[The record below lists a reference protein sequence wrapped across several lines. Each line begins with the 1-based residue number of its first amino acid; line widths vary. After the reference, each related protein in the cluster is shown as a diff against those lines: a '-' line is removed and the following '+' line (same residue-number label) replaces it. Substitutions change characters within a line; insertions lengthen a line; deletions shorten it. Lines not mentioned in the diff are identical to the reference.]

1 MMLEAKEITASYH
14 AEGRGRRFFHG
25 KKEVLKGISFS
36 LEKGQCIGIIGAN
49 GTGKSTLLSILAGV
63 RRPDS
68 GQLLFQGEDLFLKQN
83 KKRLRKISGYV
94 PQDNPLMEEL
104 SVFDNLK
111 LWYIDK
117 KRLEEELK
125 SGVLSDFGLEEY
137 LKVPVN
143 KLSGGLKK
151 RVNIACAI
159 AEDPD
164 LLIMDEPTQALD
176 MICKKDIM
184 DYMEKCKK
192 CGKSIIFTTHDETE
206 FKICDKLFLLHAGKL
221 KEVSMHMGDNDCL
234 RSQLI
239 ELQRNLQGR

>member
-1 MMLEAKEITASYH
+1 MVLEAKEITASYR
-14 AEGRGRRFFHG
+14 AEGRGGGFLHG

-36 LEKGQCIGIIGAN
+36 LDRGQCIGIIGAN

-83 KKRLRKISGYV
+83 KKKLRKINGYV

-104 SVFDNLK
+104 SVFDNLR

-125 SGVLSDFGLEEY
+125 NGALSDFGFAEY

-151 RVNIACAI
+151 RVNIACAL
-159 AEDPD
+159 ADDPTV
-164 LLIMDEPTQALD
+164 LIMDEPTQALD
-176 MICKKDIM
+176 MICKKEIM
-184 DYMEKCKK
+184 NYMENCKK
-192 CGKSIIFTTHDETE
+192 SGKSIIFTTHDETE
-206 FKICDKLFLLHAGKL
+206 FKICDKLFLLHEGTL
-221 KEVSMHMGDNDCL
+221 EEV
-234 RSQLI
+234 QV
-239 ELQRNLQGR
+239 

>member
-1 MMLEAKEITASYH
+1 MLEAKEITASYR
-14 AEGRGRRFFHG
+14 AESRSGILSHG
-25 KKEVLKGISFS
+25 KKQVLKQVNFS
-36 LEKGQCIGIIGAN
+36 LERGQCIGIIGAN

-68 GQLLFQGEDLFLKQN
+68 GQLLFQGRDLFLKEN
-83 KKRLRKISGYV
+83 RKELRKISGYV

-111 LWYIDK
+111 LWYLDK

-125 SGVLSDFGLEEY
+125 SGVLSDFGFKEY
-137 LKVPVN
+137 LKLPVN

-151 RVNIACAI
+151 RVNIACAL
-159 AEDPD
+159 ADDPE

-184 DYMEKCKK
+184 DYMEKRKK
-192 CGKSIIFTTHDETE
+192 SGKSIIFTTHDETE
-206 FKICDKLFLLHAGKL
+206 FKICDKLFILYAGKL
-221 KEVSMHMGDNDCL
+221 EEVTLHMKDRDCL
-234 RSQLI
+234 CSQLI
-239 ELQRNLQGR
+239 EIQRNSE